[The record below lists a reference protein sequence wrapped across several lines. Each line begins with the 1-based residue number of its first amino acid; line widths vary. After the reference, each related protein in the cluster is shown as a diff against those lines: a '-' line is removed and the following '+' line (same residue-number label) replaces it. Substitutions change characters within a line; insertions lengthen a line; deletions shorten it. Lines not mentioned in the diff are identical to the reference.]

1 MKLDIYQ
8 QSGKK
13 TSKKITLKNEVFSS
27 TPNDHCIYLAINSEM
42 AAIRQGTHSSKTR
55 SEVSGSGSKP
65 WRQKG
70 TGRARIGSIRNP
82 SRVHGSKAFGPKP
95 HKYIKKVN
103 KKVKQNARRSV
114 LSNKVS
120 EKNFIVIDS
129 IKLDLPKTSL
139 FVDLLKNFNLYG
151 KKVTILINKIED
163 NLYLGSRN
171 INNVSIVLAS
181 SASTYD
187 LLDCQ
192 SIIADIGSVEILNNQ
207 LSSTNVK

>member
-8 QSGKK
+8 KSGKK
-13 TSKKITLKNEVFSS
+13 SSEKMTLKDEVFNI
-27 TPNDHCIYLAINSEM
+27 TPNDHCVYLAVSSEM
-42 AAIRQGTHSSKTR
+42 ASIRQGTHSSKTR
-55 SEVSGSGSKP
+55 SEVAGSGAKP

-95 HKYIKKVN
+95 HKYEKKIN
-103 KKVKQNARRSV
+103 KKVKQLARKSV
-114 LSNKVS
+114 LSQKVS
-120 EKNFIVIDS
+120 EKNFVV
-129 IKLDLPKTSL
+129 LDEFSLETPKTNEFASI
-139 FVDLLKNFNLYG
+139 LKNLNITE
-151 KKVTILINKIED
+151 KRVTILTDKLED

-171 INNVSIVLAS
+171 IKNICVVPAG

-192 SIIADIGSVEILNNQ
+192 LILSDLAGVEILNSQ
-207 LSSTNVK
+207 LTN